1 VPEKTLYRSTSNR
14 MISGI
19 CGGLAEYFDVDTSV
33 LRIAMVAF
41 TVITLPVFGPFVF
54 LAYLVCIFIIPRNP
68 VPASAAAA
76 GAPPG
81 SGQADRAVRKVQAD
95 LATQGDEA
103 VRKVLADQVDQ
114 EKQVDQADQTEQ
126 ANQVDQADQAGQ
138 TEQADQA
145 GQTEQADQAGQT
157 EQADQAKQAG
167 KGYRNTTQNNSMV
180 WGILL
185 ILLAVM
191 VLTYSYTPE
200 FGRFSFILPMVP
212 IVAIGAAVF
221 ILIVFR
227 GQIMEVFRHRRLYRL
242 REGKKIF
249 GVCNGLADAFDL
261 DPTLVRIG
269 FFIAFLFSVGTVTL
283 IYLFMAFVMPE
294 GRPERPAQD
303 D

>member
-1 VPEKTLYRSTSNR
+1 MPDKTLYRSTSNR

-19 CGGLAEYFDVDTSV
+19 CGGLAEYFDVDPSV

-68 VPASAAAA
+68 ITASGAAA

-81 SGQADRAVRKVQAD
+81 AGQADQAVRKVQAD
-95 LATQGDEA
+95 LADQGDRA
-103 VRKVLADQVDQ
+103 ARKVLADQVTQVDQ
-114 EKQVDQADQTEQ
+114 VKQVDHVDQK
-126 ANQVDQADQAGQ
+126 AQADQAGQ
-138 TEQADQA
+138 TEP
-145 GQTEQADQAGQT
+145 
-157 EQADQAKQAG
+157 ADQAKQADQ
-167 KGYRNTTQNNSMV
+167 GYRSTTQNNSMV

-185 ILLAVM
+185 TLLAVM

-269 FFIAFLFSVGTVTL
+269 FFIAFLFSVGMVTL

-303 D
+303 A

>member
-1 VPEKTLYRSTSNR
+1 

-68 VPASAAAA
+68 VPASAAD
-76 GAPPG
+76 APPG
-81 SGQADRAVRKVQAD
+81 SGQADQAVRKVQAD
-95 LATQGDEA
+95 LAAQGDEA
-103 VRKVLADQVDQ
+103 VRKVLADEKGLADQVDQ
-114 EKQVDQADQTEQ
+114 EKQVDQADQT
-126 ANQVDQADQAGQ
+126 DQ
-138 TEQADQA
+138 T
-145 GQTEQADQAGQT
+145 
-157 EQADQAKQAG
+157 DQAKQTEQTNQTKQTDQG
-167 KGYRNTTQNNSMV
+167 HRSTTQNNSMV

-185 ILLAVM
+185 ILLAVT

-221 ILIVFR
+221 ILVIFR

-283 IYLFMAFVMPE
+283 IYLFMAFVMPD

-303 D
+303 A